1 MNRAFASRAKSVI
14 GRSASEHAAND
25 AAHDPADEGG
35 TGIRA
40 TTATLTAAAATA
52 AATSAAAARRT
63 SRLFVGVVA
72 GGGWGGCDDFCQQR
86 LVLQPVEVTG
96 LGVAARRLPA
106 RNHRTR
112 RLVELAGN
120 LGIETKA
127 GQPAL
132 HVAALA
138 FVEADLVFRGLA
150 GFLSERQGI
159 DAGRQVA
166 GRGRQTAL
174 QSGDPSQRERFELA
188 IGIAGQISVELFRL
202 VRFLDRAPK
211 FQLDVGSSGG

>member
-1 MNRAFASRAKSVI
+1 MNRAFARRAKSVI
-14 GRSASEHAAND
+14 GQSASEHAAND

-40 TTATLTAAAATA
+40 TTATLTAATASAATT

-63 SRLFVGVVA
+63 SRLLVGVVA

-86 LVLQPVEVTG
+86 LVLQPVEVAG

-120 LGIETKA
+120 PGIETKA

-150 GFLSERQGI
+150 GFL
-159 DAGRQVA
+159 
-166 GRGRQTAL
+166 
-174 QSGDPSQRERFELA
+174 
-188 IGIAGQISVELFRL
+188 
-202 VRFLDRAPK
+202 
-211 FQLDVGSSGG
+211 